1 MARGNVPSESSTS
14 WPKPAYSRA
23 EVNAAGNALI
33 ASSASLDDRRQARM
47 VLNDWR
53 AAHSLPLERVR
64 RELQERVPE
73 DAWVAQRLKRL
84 PSTEAKLRRFRAMK
98 LARMQDIGGC
108 RAVLPTAR
116 DALAAAEAY
125 RSRPPVHAI
134 AHIDDYIARPKASGY
149 RGVHLVSRF
158 HASEE
163 DESVYDGMRVEIQLR
178 SRLQHIWAT
187 TVETVAIF
195 SGQAL
200 KSSVGDAHWLRLFAL
215 MGTEIACAETLPTVP
230 ETPVETRAL
239 QDELATLAHA
249 VDALPRL
256 ERYRET
262 LRVLEGHVRNGRA
275 EYFHIVVESVPD
287 GTARVRWNEY
297 AADEREE
304 AVRAFEDVE
313 AATDHF
319 PGTDT
324 VLVRVASVDAL
335 RDAYPSYFADT
346 RAFSE
351 RLRRVVGM
359 PGQGP

>member
-1 MARGNVPSESSTS
+1 MPT
-14 WPKPAYSRA
+14 YSRA
-23 EVNAAGNALI
+23 QVNAAGNALI
-33 ASSASLDDRRQARM
+33 ASSTSLDGRRRART

-64 RELQERVPE
+64 TELQERVPG
-73 DAWVAQRLKRL
+73 DAWVAQRFKRL
-84 PSTEAKLRRFRAMK
+84 SSIEAKLRRFGSMK

-108 RAVLPTAR
+108 RAVLPTAP
-116 DALAAAEAY
+116 DVFAAADAY
-125 RSRPPVHAI
+125 ASRLLRHAVAHVH
-134 AHIDDYIARPKASGY
+134 DYIAKPKASGY
-149 RGVHLVSRF
+149 RGIHLVSRF
-158 HASEE
+158 RAAHE
-163 DESVYDGMRVEIQLR
+163 DEAVYDGMRIEIQLR

-200 KSSVGDAHWLRLFAL
+200 KSSVGDADWLRLFAL
-215 MGTEIACAETLPTVP
+215 MGTEIARAEGLPTVP
-230 ETPVETRAL
+230 ETPVEMTVLRN
-239 QDELATLAHA
+239 ELAALARA
-249 VDALPRL
+249 VEAMPRL
-256 ERYRET
+256 QRYRET
-262 LRVLEGHVRNGRA
+262 LRVLEGHLRNGRA

-297 AADEREE
+297 AADERDE

-324 VLVRVASVDAL
+324 VLVRVSSVDAL
-335 RDAYPSYFADT
+335 RDAYPSYFADA

-351 RLRRVVGM
+351 RLKTVIGR
-359 PGQGP
+359 PY

>member
-1 MARGNVPSESSTS
+1 MRDESETT
-14 WPKPAYSRA
+14 WPVPAYSRA
-23 EVNAAGNALI
+23 QINAAGNALI
-33 ASSASLDDRRQARM
+33 ARSTSLDGRRRART

-64 RELQERVPE
+64 TELQERVLG
-73 DAWVAQRLKRL
+73 DARVAQRLKRL
-84 PSTEAKLRRFRAMK
+84 SSIEAKLRRLGSMK
-98 LARMQDIGGC
+98 LAWMQDIGGC
-108 RAVLPTAR
+108 RAVLPTAA
-116 DALAAAEAY
+116 DVISAAEAY
-125 RSRPPVHAI
+125 ANRPPRHAV

-149 RGVHLVSRF
+149 RGIHLVSRF
-158 HASEE
+158 RAARG
-163 DESVYDGMRVEIQLR
+163 DEAVYDGMRIEIQLR

-200 KSSVGDAHWLRLFAL
+200 KSSVGDADWLRLFAL
-215 MGTEIACAETLPTVP
+215 MGAEIACAEGLPTVP
-230 ETPVETRAL
+230 QTPVETAL
-239 QDELATLAHA
+239 RDELAALCHA

-256 ERYRET
+256 QRYRET
-262 LRVLEGHVRNGRA
+262 LRVLEGHLRNGRA
-275 EYFHIVVESVPD
+275 EYFHIVVESVAD

-297 AADEREE
+297 AADERDE

-324 VLVRVASVDAL
+324 VLVRVSSVDAL

-346 RAFSE
+346 RAFAE
-351 RLRRVVGM
+351 RLKRVVGEFA
-359 PGQGP
+359 